1 MRMKNTTRT
10 GMSFAFS
17 PLFFRKTV
25 HKTTYA
31 AMTTAEIAMGTMKL
45 FVHCAMVML
54 RLFSI
59 VFFFD
64 PPFFLFV

>member
-10 GMSFAFS
+10 GMSFLFSSAF
-17 PLFFRKTV
+17 LRNLV
-25 HKTTYA
+25 HRITYA

-45 FVHCAMVML
+45 FVHCAMVMF